1 MNLFNLSIL
10 KAVRQTIIRELEEAD
25 IRNQKREDD
34 YYNLCECVDILAK
47 IIKKETVTV
56 ELAK

>member
-10 KAVRQTIIRELEEAD
+10 KAVEQTIIRELEGAD
-25 IRNQKREDD
+25 MRNQKREDD
-34 YYNLCECVDILAK
+34 YYDLCKCVGILAK